1 METSAIATALSGLSR
16 AFEANP
22 EKARAKYAAAT
33 ATTLG
38 ALKCRV
44 AGQAGEEIETAP
56 FGGRLCH

>member
-1 METSAIATALSGLSR
+1 METSAIATALSALSR

-38 ALKCRV
+38 GLKCRV
-44 AGQAGEEIETAP
+44 TGRSAAG
-56 FGGRLCH
+56 R